1 MSLQD
6 VYRRVLEDA
15 ARAAYDDRPVTSL
28 SQIELATWQEAQA
41 RFHAGGAQR
50 VNVASTV
57 AFLEQRLATGH
68 IDEVFFCSACCV
80 LYCDTDVNDLERA
93 RVMAARQEA
102 AAEALSHGA
111 RRTQMM
117 AGAHRHRATIA
128 RREGQPGTALELD
141 RRAFELTA
149 HPRDFANI
157 LIDLLRQG
165 DLSTANSTWF
175 ETRLTASD
183 SFIAQLERIVNDDI
197 DLAWFREV

>member
-41 RFHAGGAQR
+41 RFHRRGRQR
-50 VNVASTV
+50 ENLAD
-57 AFLEQRLATGH
+57 ALAHLEQRRATGH
-68 IDEVFFCSACCV
+68 IDEAFFCSAACV
-80 LYCDTDVNDLERA
+80 LHCDTDINDLDAA
-93 RVMAARQEA
+93 RRMAARQEA
-102 AAEALSHGA
+102 AAEALHPGP
-111 RRTQMM
+111 RRRQMM

-128 RREGQPGTALELD
+128 RREGQPAAALELD

-149 HPRDFANI
+149 HPRDFANV

-165 DLSTANSTWF
+165 DLAAARSTWI
-175 ETRLTASD
+175 ETQLTASD
-183 SFIAQLERIVNDDI
+183 AFVAQLERIVSDDI